1 MTIQSEPQ
9 KNFYAVL
16 TSKVLYDKK
25 ITIRQKV
32 LMAMISNMSVQT
44 GYCWASNAYFADC
57 LDCDERT
64 IQRDLLALEELNIL
78 NRVINLKTD
87 GSVDFR
93 ALFIMLDT
101 VTPASGGG
109 DMGVMGGGDMGVM
122 YNNKDINNKYNSVSQ
137 DETDHTPNVVEKKKR
152 AIKKNVEVD
161 LNVVKK
167 FYNEQIIVAC
177 NSSDQELASKYKA
190 YVNYIFKDNV
200 NKEPIK
206 EMLSVKGQ
214 LTYDQYKDL
223 VQLSANSRKGIKQA
237 IEVGENTP
245 NYWKNK
251 ETIFLTLKNW
261 MSK

>member
-1 MTIQSEPQ
+1 
-9 KNFYAVL
+9 
-16 TSKVLYDKK
+16 
-25 ITIRQKV
+25 
-32 LMAMISNMSVQT
+32 MISNMSVQT

-93 ALFIMLDT
+93 ALFIMPDT
-101 VTPASGGG
+101 VTPTSGGG
-109 DMGVMGGGDMGVM
+109 DMGVVGGGDTSVM
-122 YNNKDINNKYNSVSQ
+122 YNNKDINNKYNSVSEI
-137 DETDHTPNVVEKKKR
+137 ETPHTPEVIVPKKR
-152 AIKKNVEVD
+152 AIKKSVEFDIRVP
-161 LNVVKK
+161 KK
-167 FYNEQIIVAC
+167 FYDEQIIIAC
-177 NSSDQELASKYKA
+177 NSSDQDLATKYKT

-200 NKEPIK
+200 NKEPLK

-214 LTYDQYKDL
+214 LSYEQYKQL
-223 VQLSANSRKGIKQA
+223 VELSSNSKKGIKQA

>member
-1 MTIQSEPQ
+1 LAEDKTPFG
-9 KNFYAVL
+9 KNP
-16 TSKVLYDKK
+16 KC
-25 ITIRQKV
+25 IT
-32 LMAMISNMSVQT
+32 
-44 GYCWASNAYFADC
+44 Y
-57 LDCDERT
+57 
-64 IQRDLLALEELNIL
+64 
-78 NRVINLKTD
+78 INTDNKTD
-87 GSVDFR
+87 
-93 ALFIMLDT
+93 
-101 VTPASGGG
+101 
-109 DMGVMGGGDMGVM
+109 
-122 YNNKDINNKYNSVSQ
+122 SVSQ